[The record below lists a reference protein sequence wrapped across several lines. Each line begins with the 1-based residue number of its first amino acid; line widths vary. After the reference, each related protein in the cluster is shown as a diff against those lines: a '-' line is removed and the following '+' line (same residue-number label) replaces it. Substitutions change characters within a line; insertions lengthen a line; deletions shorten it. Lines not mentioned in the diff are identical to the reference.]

1 MKTKYILGALAL
13 PALLVGCV
21 NDDFEQ
27 MKAPG
32 VVADDLL
39 QGRELIDLKVKASKV
54 GNKADTRITGE
65 ITDAENGNTEV
76 NWYWEDRNDKLGAV
90 VVDYGPGESIV
101 GLTSDPAYPNYAIT
115 NYPFVP
121 QIDAPTPSAEF
132 TTNTAVRR
140 GAYIFYNRYDGAA
153 VERGTIGHAFD
164 RLNYFSYGR
173 EKGEQQIG
181 TCENGGQNFFISPIM
196 NFGVSDDES
205 GNAAIAKPIQL
216 VSVYSVLNLRLT
228 SYTPGYYD
236 KGFEVNKVVVRT
248 VAEGDVFKRSL
259 VIDPVKLAKLQTDVA
274 KNNTALEGYF
284 LENGAIR
291 TDIADNQIS
300 EALDA
305 VYEAIQNPANEIGD
319 TNAPEGETYTG
330 DMVYQLNEPFVFK
343 STDDVMELY
352 VIIPSDTYHYAESKA
367 TLEGTSGGALRV
379 DVYTSEGVYSTYLGQ
394 QDLTMERG
402 EKYNVKR
409 ELSIDGPNGTNIDIW
424 DLAKGFDIET
434 TEDYNYAIDYIT
446 NHYNQMGNDNQ
457 WNAPELRF
465 VEGTEINIDA
475 AHYFPA
481 FPIRYK
487 GNATL
492 VVDPKKEMSAYT
504 LDPTT
509 IILNKDNRPLIKIDN
524 AEATVDFALRRE
536 NRDGSISFLPTNVAD
551 KINDYKGNEGID
563 GTSITAAFRLESAAT
578 INIEKD
584 QIVNFYELNS
594 KTGLNVA
601 AGANVTVGNAKD
613 AFTAGTVTIDAT
625 KEKPTNVIMKGGYTN
640 SAEMVIEEYAKLTLE
655 SSVAQ
660 NTEVGEITVYGELNA
675 HGNAATTF
683 TNNGVIDLKHWNIET
698 ENDDNRGTL
707 DAFKMV
713 NNGTVNIEDDGANLK
728 GTWGGLLKTET
739 LTNAGDINVNGEL
752 DGGVVTNT
760 GVIALQN
767 DPYARI
773 SVKSDSKSEGQ
784 GKVVLESPTTYEMY
798 EGVHVEKNSL
808 SDMGGTIEATLDNAT
823 YKQVMKNYEQYN
835 ADQECAWEVI
845 NKVIVTDK
853 LELEDNTHNAGI
865 DFVLNANASIDIAAN
880 VTIASLTTVGTG
892 TAIKTSKAGSVFN
905 VNEDVTVAASKD
917 LTVGEGLKLMILKKN
932 ADFDTPMLDIYGTLT
947 NDGKIDTKD
956 GDNGAAK
963 IYTVVR
969 ANAQLINN
977 GDLSKAAVMKFN
989 ETAADKLTT
998 LVEGLYDE
1006 TEGDYKGEWNETTP
1020 TARVD
1025 IITNTTL
1032 DQLKTGNGVW
1042 NGKEQWEDN
1051 LDYSDNEVTAG
1062 VIKKLMS
1069 EGTVV
1074 YVEQFQAIAVTRNNN
1089 SCWVLYLG
1097 GQGNG
1102 TPKYSD
1108 SEIAEWKK
1116 MADDVRPSDVE
1127 GNFWNNYPVQGTWFY
1142 AHNYGQVTL
1151 SGNEWGDMWQMSEN
1165 AGFTGA
1171 LTDGVIYSYT
1181 KK

>member
-27 MKAPG
+27 VQNSN

-39 QGRELIDLKVKASKV
+39 KGRELINFTVEATKAGSE
-54 GNKADTRITGE
+54 ADTRIVGD
-65 ITDAENGNTEV
+65 ITDAGDDNTKIE
-76 NWYWEDRNDKLGAV
+76 WFWEDRNDKLGAV
-90 VVDYGPGESIV
+90 VVDYGPDNSIV

-121 QIDAPTPSAEF
+121 QIDEPKRSAEF
-132 TTNTAVRR
+132 ATNTAVVN
-140 GAYIFYNRYDGAA
+140 GAYLFYNRYNGAA
-153 VERGTIGHAFD
+153 VQRGTIGHTID

-173 EKGEQQIG
+173 EQGEQQVG

-205 GNAAIAKPIQL
+205 GNAELAKPIQL

-236 KGFEVNKVVVRT
+236 KGFKVNKVVVKT
-248 VAEGDVFKRSL
+248 VAENDVFKRNL
-259 VIDPVKLAKLQTDVA
+259 VIDPVKLANLQKKVA
-274 KNNTALEGYF
+274 TNNTALSDYF
-284 LENGAIR
+284 LRNGAIR
-291 TDIADNQIS
+291 TDISDEQIDA
-300 EALDA
+300 ALDA
-305 VYEAIQNPANEIGD
+305 VYKAIQDPANEIGD
-319 TNAPEGETYTG
+319 TKEPAGEEYTG

-352 VIIPSDTYHYAESKA
+352 VIIPSDTYRYAKSTA
-367 TLEGTSGGALRV
+367 TLEGTDGGALRV
-379 DVYTSEGVYSTYLGQ
+379 DVYTSEGVYSTYLGKE
-394 QDLTMERG
+394 DLKMLRG
-402 EKYNVKR
+402 DKYNVKR

-424 DLAKGFDIET
+424 DIAKGFDIET
-434 TEDYNYAIDYIT
+434 TEDYNYAIEYIT
-446 NHYNQMGNDNQ
+446 NHYNQMGNDNE

-465 VEGTEINIDA
+465 VDGAEINIDA

-492 VVDPKKEMSAYT
+492 VVDPKHEMSAYT

-509 IILNKDNRPLIKIDN
+509 VILNKNNRPLIKIDN

-536 NRDGSISFLPTNVAD
+536 NRDGSISVLPTDVTD
-551 KINDYKGNEGID
+551 KINNYKGNVGVD

-578 INIEKD
+578 INIKED
-584 QIVNFYELNS
+584 QTVNFYELNS

-601 AGANVTVGNAKD
+601 AGADVIVGNAKD
-613 AFTAGTVTIDAT
+613 AFTAGKVTIDAT
-625 KEKPTNVIMKGGYTN
+625 KEKPTSVVMKGGYTN
-640 SAEMVIEEYAKLTLE
+640 SAEMVIEEYATLTLE
-655 SSVAQ
+655 SRAAS
-660 NTEVGEITVYGELNA
+660 NTEEGKMTVYGLLNA
-675 HGNAATTF
+675 HGNQATEF
-683 TNNGVIDLKHWNIET
+683 TNNGEINLKHWNIET

-707 DAFKMV
+707 DASKMV

-728 GTWGGLLKTET
+728 GTWGGLLKTGT
-739 LTNAGDINVNGEL
+739 LTNGGAINVNGEL

-773 SVKSDSKSEGQ
+773 SVSKGSTSSEN

-798 EGVHVEKNSL
+798 QGVHVERNSL
-808 SDMGGTIEATLDNAT
+808 SNMGGTIEATLDNKT
-823 YKQVMKNYEQYN
+823 YQQVMKNYAQYN

-853 LELEDNTHNAGI
+853 LELTNTNAEK
-865 DFVLNANASIDIAAN
+865 DFVLNSNASIDIKED
-880 VTIASLTTVGTG
+880 VTIASLTTAGAG
-892 TAIKTSKAGSVFN
+892 TAITTSKAGTTFN
-905 VNEDVTVAASKD
+905 VNEDVTVVATTD
-917 LTVGEGLKLMILKKN
+917 LTVVEGVKLMVLKEN
-932 ADFDTPMLDIYGTLT
+932 ASFDDPMLDIAGTLT
-947 NDGKIDTKD
+947 NNGSIDTKD
-956 GDNGAAK
+956 GDTEANK
-963 IYTVVR
+963 IYTVVQ

-989 ETAADKLTT
+989 KTAADKLSA

-1006 TEGDYKGEWNETTP
+1006 TEGDYRGEWNGQTP

-1032 DQLKTGNGVW
+1032 DELKAGEGAW
-1042 NGKEQWEDN
+1042 NGEEQWKSN
-1051 LDYSDNEVTAG
+1051 LSHSDNKVTVD

-1074 YVEQFQAIAVTRNNN
+1074 YVQQFQAIAVTRNNT

-1116 MADDVRPSDVE
+1116 MADDVRPSDVK
-1127 GNFWNNYPVQGTWFY
+1127 GNFWNNYAVQGTWFY
-1142 AHNYGQVTL
+1142 AYNYGQVTL

-1171 LTDGVIYSYT
+1171 LTDGVIYSY
-1181 KK
+1181 K

>member
-27 MKAPG
+27 VQNSN

-39 QGRELIDLKVKASKV
+39 KGRELINFTVEATKAGS
-54 GNKADTRITGE
+54 KADTRIVGE
-65 ITDAENGNTEV
+65 ITDAGDDKTQID
-76 NWYWEDRNDKLGAV
+76 WYWEDRNDKLGAV
-90 VVDYGPGESIV
+90 VVDYGPDNSIV
-101 GLTSDPAYPNYAIT
+101 GLTSKPAYPNYAIT

-121 QIDAPTPSAEF
+121 QIDEPVPSAEF
-132 TTNTAVRR
+132 ATNTAVVN
-140 GAYIFYNRYDGAA
+140 GAYLFYNRYNGAA
-153 VERGTIGHAFD
+153 VQRGTIGHTID

-173 EKGEQQIG
+173 EQGEQQVG

-205 GNAAIAKPIQL
+205 GNAELAKPIQL

-236 KGFEVNKVVVRT
+236 KGFKVNKVVVKT
-248 VAEGDVFKRSL
+248 VAVDDVFKRNL
-259 VIDPVKLAKLQTDVA
+259 VIDPVKLAELQKKVA
-274 KNNTALEGYF
+274 TNNPALSGYF
-284 LENGAIR
+284 LRNGALR
-291 TDIADNQIS
+291 TDIPKENIYS
-300 EALDA
+300 ALKA
-305 VYEAIQNPANEIGD
+305 VYAEIQDPANEIGD
-319 TNAPEGETYTG
+319 TTEPAGEVYTG

-352 VIIPSDTYHYAESKA
+352 VIIPSDTYHYAKSAA
-367 TLEGTSGGALRV
+367 TLEGTKGGALRV
-379 DVYTSEGVYSTYLGQ
+379 DVYTSEGVYSTYLGKE
-394 QDLTMERG
+394 DLKMLRG

-424 DLAKGFDIET
+424 DIAKGFDIET
-434 TEDYNYAIDYIT
+434 TEDYNYAIEYIT
-446 NHYNQMGNDNQ
+446 NHYNQMGNANE

-465 VEGTEINIDA
+465 VDGAEINIDA

-492 VVDPKKEMSAYT
+492 VVDPKHEMSAYT

-509 IILNKDNRPLIKIDN
+509 VILNKDNRPLIKIDN

-536 NRDGSISFLPTNVAD
+536 NRDGSISFLPTDVTE
-551 KINDYKGNEGID
+551 KINNYKGNAGVD

-578 INIEKD
+578 INIKED
-584 QIVNFYELNS
+584 QTVNFYELNS

-601 AGANVTVGNAKD
+601 VGADVIVGNAND
-613 AFTAGTVTIDAT
+613 AYTAGTVTIDAT
-625 KEKPTNVIMKGGYTN
+625 KEKPTSVVMKGGYTN
-640 SAEMVIEEYAKLTLE
+640 SAEMVIEEYATLTLE
-655 SSVAQ
+655 SSAAS
-660 NTEVGEITVYGELNA
+660 NTEEGKMTVYGLLNA
-675 HGNAATTF
+675 HGNQATEF
-683 TNNGVIDLKHWNIET
+683 TNNGEINLKHWNIET

-707 DAFKMV
+707 DASKMV

-739 LTNAGDINVNGEL
+739 LANGGTINVNGEL
-752 DGGVVTNT
+752 EGGVVTNT

-773 SVKSDSKSEGQ
+773 SVSAGSKSDED

-798 EGVHVEKNSL
+798 QGVHVKRNSL
-808 SDMGGTIEATLDNAT
+808 SDMGGTIEATLNNAT
-823 YKQVMKNYEQYN
+823 YQQVMKNYSEYN
-835 ADQECAWEVI
+835 TNQECAWQVI

-853 LELEDNTHNAGI
+853 LELQDNDENAEK
-865 DFVLNANASIDIAAN
+865 DFVLYNNASIDIKEN
-880 VTIASLTTVGTG
+880 VTIASLTTAGTG
-892 TAIKTSKAGSVFN
+892 TAITTSKAGTTFS
-905 VNEDVTVAASKD
+905 VNEDVTVAANTD
-917 LTVGEGLKLMILKKN
+917 LTVVEGVKLMVLKEN
-932 ADFDTPMLDIYGTLT
+932 ASIIDPMLDIAGTLT
-947 NDGKIDTKD
+947 NNGSIDTKD
-956 GDNGAAK
+956 GDTKANK
-963 IYTVVR
+963 IYTVVQ

-989 ETAADKLTT
+989 EPAADKLSA
-998 LVEGLYDE
+998 LVVGLYDE
-1006 TEGDYKGEWNETTP
+1006 TEGDYRGEWNEQTP

-1032 DQLKTGNGVW
+1032 DKLMAGKGTW
-1042 NGKEQWEDN
+1042 NDKEQWESN
-1051 LDYSDNEVTAG
+1051 LSYSDNRVTVD

-1069 EGTVV
+1069 EGKVV
-1074 YVEQFQAIAVTRNNN
+1074 YVQHYQAIAVTRDNT

-1102 TPKYSD
+1102 SPKYSD

-1116 MADDVRPSDVE
+1116 MAGDVRPSDVE
-1127 GNFWNNYPVQGTWFY
+1127 GNFWNNYAVQGTWFY

-1171 LTDGVIYSYT
+1171 LTEGVIYSY
-1181 KK
+1181 K

>member
-27 MKAPG
+27 VQNSN

-39 QGRELIDLKVKASKV
+39 KGRELINFTVEATKAGS
-54 GNKADTRITGE
+54 KADTRIVGE
-65 ITDAENGNTEV
+65 ITDAGDDKTQID
-76 NWYWEDRNDKLGAV
+76 WYWEDRNDKLGAV
-90 VVDYGPGESIV
+90 VVDYGPNNSIV
-101 GLTSDPAYPNYAIT
+101 GLTSKPAYPNYAIT

-121 QIDAPTPSAEF
+121 QIDEPVPSAEF
-132 TTNTAVRR
+132 ATNTAVVN
-140 GAYIFYNRYDGAA
+140 GAYLFYNRYNGAA
-153 VERGTIGHAFD
+153 VQRGTIGHTID

-173 EKGEQQIG
+173 EQGEQQVG

-205 GNAAIAKPIQL
+205 GNAELAKPIQL

-236 KGFEVNKVVVRT
+236 KGFKVNKVVVKT
-248 VAEGDVFKRSL
+248 VAKGDVFKRNL
-259 VIDPVKLAKLQTDVA
+259 VIDPVKLAKLQEKVA
-274 KNNTALEGYF
+274 TNNPALSDYF
-284 LENGAIR
+284 LPNGALR
-291 TDIADNQIS
+291 TDIPKENIYS
-300 EALDA
+300 ALKA
-305 VYEAIQNPANEIGD
+305 VYAEIQNPDNEIGD
-319 TNAPEGETYTG
+319 TKAPEGETYTG

-343 STDDVMELY
+343 STGDVMELY

-379 DVYTSEGVYSTYLGQ
+379 DVYTSEGVYSTYLGKE
-394 QDLTMERG
+394 DLKMLRG

-424 DLAKGFDIET
+424 DIAQGFDIET
-434 TEDYNYAIDYIT
+434 TEDYNYAIEYIT
-446 NHYNQMGNDNQ
+446 NHYNQMGNDNE

-465 VEGTEINIDA
+465 VDGAEIKIDA

-492 VVDPKKEMSAYT
+492 VVDPKHEMSAYT

-509 IILNKDNRPLIKIDN
+509 VILNKDNRPLIKIDN

-536 NRDGSISFLPTNVAD
+536 NRDGSIFILPTDVTD
-551 KINDYKGNEGID
+551 KINNYKGNAGAD
-563 GTSITAAFRLESAAT
+563 GKSITAAFRLESAAT
-578 INIEKD
+578 INIKED
-584 QIVNFYELNS
+584 QTVNFYELNS
-594 KTGLNVA
+594 KTGLNVD
-601 AGANVTVGNAKD
+601 AGADVIVGNAKD

-640 SAEMVIEEYAKLTLE
+640 SAEMVIEEYATLTLE
-655 SSVAQ
+655 SSAAQ
-660 NTEVGEITVYGELNA
+660 NTEEGKMTVYGLLNA
-675 HGNAATTF
+675 HANNATQF
-683 TNNGVIDLKHWNIET
+683 TNNGVVDLKHWNIET

-707 DAFKMV
+707 DASKMV

-728 GTWGGLLKTET
+728 GTWGGLLKTGT
-739 LTNAGDINVNGEL
+739 LTNGGAINVNGEL

-773 SVKSDSKSEGQ
+773 SVSKGSTSSEN
-784 GKVVLESPTTYEMY
+784 GKVMLESPTTYEMY
-798 EGVHVEKNSL
+798 QGVHVERNSL
-808 SDMGGTIEATLDNAT
+808 SYMGGTIEATLDNKT
-823 YKQVMKNYEQYN
+823 YQQVMKNYAQYN

-853 LELEDNTHNAGI
+853 LELTNTNAEK
-865 DFVLNANASIDIAAN
+865 DFVLNSNASIDIKED
-880 VTIASLTTVGTG
+880 VTIASLTTAGAG
-892 TAIKTSKAGSVFN
+892 TAITTSQAGTTFN
-905 VNEDVTVAASKD
+905 VNEDVTVAANTD
-917 LTVGEGLKLMILKKN
+917 LTVVEGVKLMVLKEHASFN
-932 ADFDTPMLDIYGTLT
+932 DPMLDIAGTLT
-947 NDGKIDTKD
+947 NNGSIDTKD
-956 GDNGAAK
+956 GDTKANK
-963 IYTVVR
+963 IYTVVQ

-977 GDLSKAAVMKFN
+977 GDLSKAAVMKFDK
-989 ETAADKLTT
+989 TAADKLSA

-1006 TEGDYKGEWNETTP
+1006 TEGDYKGEWNGQTP

-1025 IITNTTL
+1025 IITKTTL
-1032 DQLKTGNGVW
+1032 DELKAGKGAW
-1042 NGKEQWEDN
+1042 NGEEQWKSN
-1051 LDYSDNEVTAG
+1051 LSHSGNEVTVD

-1074 YVEQFQAIAVTRNNN
+1074 YVEQFQAIAVTRNNT

-1127 GNFWNNYPVQGTWFY
+1127 GNFWNNYAVQGTWFY
-1142 AHNYGQVTL
+1142 ARNYGQVTL
-1151 SGNEWGDMWQMSEN
+1151 SGNEWGDMWQMNEN

-1171 LTDGVIYSYT
+1171 LTEGVIYSY
-1181 KK
+1181 K

>member
-27 MKAPG
+27 VKAPS

-39 QGRELIDLKVKASKV
+39 QGRELIDFTVKASKI
-54 GNKADTRITGE
+54 GNKADTRVIGE
-65 ITDAENGNTEV
+65 ITDAGGDNTEI

-90 VVDYGPGESIV
+90 VVDYGPDNSIV
-101 GLTSDPAYPNYAIT
+101 GLTSEPAYPNYAIT

-121 QIDAPTPSAEF
+121 QIDAPVASAEF
-132 TTNTAVRR
+132 ATNTAVVN
-140 GAYIFYNRYDGAA
+140 GAYLFYNRYDGAA
-153 VERGTIGHAFD
+153 VERKTIGHTID

-173 EKGEQQIG
+173 EQGEQQVG

-205 GNAAIAKPIQL
+205 GNAELAKPIQL

-236 KGFEVNKVVVRT
+236 KGFKVNKVVVKT
-248 VAEGDVFKRSL
+248 VAENDVFKRNL
-259 VIDPVKLAKLQTDVA
+259 VIDPVKLANLQKKVA
-274 KNNTALEGYF
+274 TNNTALSGYF
-284 LENGAIR
+284 LRNGAIR
-291 TDIADNQIS
+291 TDISDEQIDA
-300 EALDA
+300 ALDA
-305 VYEAIQNPANEIGD
+305 VYKEIQDPANEIGD
-319 TNAPEGETYTG
+319 TSVPEGEEYTG

-352 VIIPSDTYHYAESKA
+352 VIIPSDTYYYAKSEA
-367 TLEGTSGGALRV
+367 TLEGTEGGALRV
-379 DVYTSEGVYSTYLGQ
+379 DVYTSEGVYSTYLGTK
-394 QDLTMERG
+394 DLTMLRG

-424 DLAKGFDIET
+424 DVAKGFAIET

-446 NHYNQMGNDNQ
+446 DHYNQMGNDNE

-465 VEGTEINIDA
+465 VDGAEINIDA

-492 VVDPKKEMSAYT
+492 IVDPKHEMSAYT

-509 IILNKDNRPLIKIDN
+509 VILNNVDRPLIKIDN

-551 KINDYKGNEGID
+551 KINNYKGNKGVD

-578 INIEKD
+578 INIKED
-584 QIVNFYELNS
+584 QTVNFYELNS

-601 AGANVTVGNAKD
+601 AGADVIVGNAKD

-640 SAEMVIEEYAKLTLE
+640 SAEMVIEEYATLTLE
-655 SSVAQ
+655 SSAAK
-660 NTEVGEITVYGELNA
+660 NTEEGKMTVYGLLNA
-675 HGNAATTF
+675 HANNATQF
-683 TNNGVIDLKHWNIET
+683 TNNGVVDLKHWNIET

-707 DAFKMV
+707 DASKMV

-739 LTNAGDINVNGEL
+739 LTNGGAINVNGEL

-773 SVKSDSKSEGQ
+773 SVSKGSTSSEN

-798 EGVHVEKNSL
+798 QGVHVERNEL
-808 SDMGGTIEATLDNAT
+808 GEMGGTIEATLDNET
-823 YKQVMKNYEQYN
+823 YKKVMANYAQYTT
-835 ADQECAWEVI
+835 QERAWEVI

-853 LELEDNTHNAGI
+853 LELGDNKENAGI
-865 DFVLNANASIDIAAN
+865 DFVLNNNASIDIEAD
-880 VTIASLTTVGTG
+880 VTIASLTTAGTG
-892 TAIKTSKAGSVFN
+892 TAITTSKAGSVFN
-905 VNEDVTVAASKD
+905 VNENVTVAAGYD
-917 LTVGEGLKLMILKKN
+917 LTVGDGLNLMILKSGADEN
-932 ADFDTPMLDIYGTLT
+932 APMLDIAGTLT
-947 NDGKIDTKD
+947 NKGSIDTKD
-956 GDNGAAK
+956 GASGANH
-963 IYTVVR
+963 IYTAIR
-969 ANAQLINN
+969 ANGRLINN
-977 GDLSKAAVMKFN
+977 GTLSKAAVMKFDKD
-989 ETAADKLTT
+989 AAGKLQT
-998 LVEGLYDE
+998 LVEGLY
-1006 TEGDYKGEWNETTP
+1006 NETGNDYNGQWNAQTP

-1025 IITNTTL
+1025 ILTNTTL
-1032 DQLKTGNGVW
+1032 SKLEKGEGEW
-1042 NGKEQWEDN
+1042 NTKEEWEKN
-1051 LDYSDNEVTAG
+1051 LSYSGNEVT
-1062 VIKKLMS
+1062 VDVLNMLMS
-1069 EGTVV
+1069 QGTVV
-1074 YVEQFQAIAVTRNNN
+1074 YVENFQAIAVKRDQN

-1102 TPKYSD
+1102 TPKYTD
-1108 SEIAEWKK
+1108 SEINEWKE
-1116 MADDVRPSDVE
+1116 MATDSRPSTAE
-1127 GNFWNNYPVQGTWFY
+1127 GNFWNNYPVQGTWFH
-1142 AHNYGQVTL
+1142 AQN
-1151 SGNEWGDMWQMSEN
+1151 WGDLDLSAGDAWGDVWQMSRN
-1165 AGFTGA
+1165 ASVKGS
-1171 LTDGVIYSYT
+1171 LTEGVVYPF
-1181 KK
+1181 K

>member
-27 MKAPG
+27 VQNSN

-39 QGRELIDLKVKASKV
+39 KGRELINFTVEATKAGS
-54 GNKADTRITGE
+54 KADTRIVGE
-65 ITDAENGNTEV
+65 ITDAGDDKTQID
-76 NWYWEDRNDKLGAV
+76 WYWEDRNDKLGAV
-90 VVDYGPGESIV
+90 VVDYGPNNSIV
-101 GLTSDPAYPNYAIT
+101 GLTSKPAYPNYAIT

-121 QIDAPTPSAEF
+121 QIDEPVPSAEF
-132 TTNTAVRR
+132 ATNTAVVN
-140 GAYIFYNRYDGAA
+140 GAYLFYNRYNGAA
-153 VERGTIGHAFD
+153 VQRGTIGHTID

-173 EKGEQQIG
+173 EQGEQQVG

-205 GNAAIAKPIQL
+205 GNAELAKPIQL

-236 KGFEVNKVVVRT
+236 KGFKVNKVVVKT
-248 VAEGDVFKRSL
+248 VAKGDVFKRNL
-259 VIDPVKLAKLQTDVA
+259 VIDPVKLAKLQEKVA
-274 KNNTALEGYF
+274 TNNPALSDYF
-284 LENGAIR
+284 LPNGALR
-291 TDIADNQIS
+291 TDIPKENIYS
-300 EALDA
+300 ALKA
-305 VYEAIQNPANEIGD
+305 VYAEIQNPDNEIGD
-319 TNAPEGETYTG
+319 TKAPEGETYTG

-343 STDDVMELY
+343 STGDVMELY

-379 DVYTSEGVYSTYLGQ
+379 DVYTSEGVYSTYLGKE
-394 QDLTMERG
+394 DLKMLRG

-424 DLAKGFDIET
+424 DIAQGFDIET
-434 TEDYNYAIDYIT
+434 TEDYNYAIEYIT
-446 NHYNQMGNDNQ
+446 NHYNQMGNDNE

-465 VEGTEINIDA
+465 VDGAEIKIDA

-492 VVDPKKEMSAYT
+492 VVDPKHEMSAYT

-509 IILNKDNRPLIKIDN
+509 VILNKDNRPLIKIDN

-536 NRDGSISFLPTNVAD
+536 NRDGSIFILPTDVTD
-551 KINDYKGNEGID
+551 KINNYKGNAGAD
-563 GTSITAAFRLESAAT
+563 GKSITAAFRLESAAT
-578 INIEKD
+578 INIKED
-584 QIVNFYELNS
+584 QTVNFYELNS
-594 KTGLNVA
+594 KTGLNVD
-601 AGANVTVGNAKD
+601 AGADVIVGNAKD

-640 SAEMVIEEYAKLTLE
+640 SAEMVIEEYATLTLE
-655 SSVAQ
+655 SSAAQ
-660 NTEVGEITVYGELNA
+660 NTEEGKMTVYGLLNA
-675 HGNAATTF
+675 HANNATQF
-683 TNNGVIDLKHWNIET
+683 TNNGVVDLKHWNIET

-707 DAFKMV
+707 DASKMV

-728 GTWGGLLKTET
+728 GTWGGLLKTGT
-739 LTNAGDINVNGEL
+739 LTNGGAINVNGEL

-773 SVKSDSKSEGQ
+773 SVSKGSTSSEN
-784 GKVVLESPTTYEMY
+784 GKVMLESPTTYEMY
-798 EGVHVEKNSL
+798 QGVHVERNSL
-808 SDMGGTIEATLDNAT
+808 SYMGGTIEATLDNKT
-823 YKQVMKNYEQYN
+823 YQQVMKNYAQYN

-853 LELEDNTHNAGI
+853 LELTNTNAEK
-865 DFVLNANASIDIAAN
+865 DFVLNSNASIDIKED
-880 VTIASLTTVGTG
+880 VTIASLTTAGAG
-892 TAIKTSKAGSVFN
+892 TAITTSQAGTTFN
-905 VNEDVTVAASKD
+905 VNEDVTVAANTD
-917 LTVGEGLKLMILKKN
+917 LTVVEGVKLMVLKEHASFN
-932 ADFDTPMLDIYGTLT
+932 DPMLDIAGTLT
-947 NDGKIDTKD
+947 NNGSIDTKD
-956 GDNGAAK
+956 GDTEANK
-963 IYTVVR
+963 IYTVVQ

-977 GDLSKAAVMKFN
+977 GDLSKAAVMKFDK
-989 ETAADKLTT
+989 TAADKLSA

-1006 TEGDYKGEWNETTP
+1006 TEGDYKGEWNGQTP

-1025 IITNTTL
+1025 IITKTTL
-1032 DQLKTGNGVW
+1032 DELKAGKGAW
-1042 NGKEQWEDN
+1042 NGEEQWKSN
-1051 LDYSDNEVTAG
+1051 LSHSGNEVTVD

-1074 YVEQFQAIAVTRNNN
+1074 YVEQFQAIAVTRNNT

-1127 GNFWNNYPVQGTWFY
+1127 GNFWNNYAVQGTWFY
-1142 AHNYGQVTL
+1142 ARNYGQVTL
-1151 SGNEWGDMWQMSEN
+1151 SGNEWGDMWQMNEN

-1171 LTDGVIYSYT
+1171 LTEGVIYSY
-1181 KK
+1181 K

>member
-27 MKAPG
+27 VQNSN

-39 QGRELIDLKVKASKV
+39 KGRELINFTVEATKAGS
-54 GNKADTRITGE
+54 KADTRIVGE
-65 ITDAENGNTEV
+65 ITDAGDDKTQID
-76 NWYWEDRNDKLGAV
+76 WYWEDRNDKLGAV
-90 VVDYGPGESIV
+90 VVDYGPNNSIV
-101 GLTSDPAYPNYAIT
+101 GLTSKPAYPNYAIT

-121 QIDAPTPSAEF
+121 QIDEPVPSAEF
-132 TTNTAVRR
+132 ATNTAVVN
-140 GAYIFYNRYDGAA
+140 GAYLFYNRYNGAA
-153 VERGTIGHAFD
+153 VQRGTIGHTID

-173 EKGEQQIG
+173 EQGEQQVG

-205 GNAAIAKPIQL
+205 GNAELAKPIQL

-236 KGFEVNKVVVRT
+236 KGFKVNKVVVKT
-248 VAEGDVFKRSL
+248 VAKGDVFKRNL
-259 VIDPVKLAKLQTDVA
+259 VIDPVKLAELQEKVA
-274 KNNTALEGYF
+274 TNNPALSGYF
-284 LENGAIR
+284 LQNGALR
-291 TDIADNQIS
+291 TDIPKENIYS
-300 EALDA
+300 ALKA
-305 VYEAIQNPANEIGD
+305 VYAEIQDPANEIGE
-319 TNAPEGETYTG
+319 TKAPAGEVYTG

-352 VIIPSDTYHYAESKA
+352 VIIPSDTYRYAESAA
-367 TLEGTSGGALRV
+367 TLEGTKGGALRV
-379 DVYTSEGVYSTYLGQ
+379 DVYTSEGVYSTYLGKE
-394 QDLTMERG
+394 DLKMLRG

-424 DLAKGFDIET
+424 DIAKGFDIET
-434 TEDYNYAIDYIT
+434 TEDYNYAIEYIT
-446 NHYNQMGNDNQ
+446 NHYNQMGDDNE

-465 VEGTEINIDA
+465 VDGAEINIDA

-492 VVDPKKEMSAYT
+492 VVDPKHEMSAYT

-509 IILNKDNRPLIKIDN
+509 VILNKDNRPLIKIDN
-524 AEATVDFALRRE
+524 AEAIVDFALRRE
-536 NRDGSISFLPTNVAD
+536 NRDGSISFLPTDVTG
-551 KINDYKGNEGID
+551 KINNYKGNAGVD

-578 INIEKD
+578 INIKED
-584 QIVNFYELNS
+584 QTVNFYELNS

-601 AGANVTVGNAKD
+601 AGADVIVGNAKD
-613 AFTAGTVTIDAT
+613 AYTAGTVTIDAT
-625 KEKPTNVIMKGGYTN
+625 KEKPTSVVMKGGYTN
-640 SAEMVIEEYAKLTLE
+640 SAEMVIEEYATLTLE
-655 SSVAQ
+655 SNAAS
-660 NTEVGEITVYGELNA
+660 NTEEGKMTVYGLLNA
-675 HGNAATTF
+675 HGNQATEF
-683 TNNGVIDLKHWNIET
+683 TNKGEINLKHWNIET

-728 GTWGGLLKTET
+728 GTWGGLLKTVT
-739 LTNAGDINVNGEL
+739 LANGGTINVNGEL
-752 DGGVVTNT
+752 EGGVVTNT

-773 SVKSDSKSEGQ
+773 SVSVGSISDED

-798 EGVHVEKNSL
+798 QGVHVKRNSL
-808 SDMGGTIEATLDNAT
+808 SNMGGTIVATLNNAT
-823 YKQVMKNYEQYN
+823 YQQVMKNYSEYT
-835 ADQECAWEVI
+835 DQECAWQVI

-853 LELEDNTHNAGI
+853 LELQANDENAEK
-865 DFVLNANASIDIAAN
+865 DFVLYNNASIDIKEN
-880 VTIASLTTVGTG
+880 VTIASLTTAGTG
-892 TAIKTSKAGSVFN
+892 TAITTSKAGTTFN
-905 VNEDVTVAASKD
+905 VNEDVTVAATTD
-917 LTVGEGLKLMILKKN
+917 LTVVEGVKLMVLKEN
-932 ADFDTPMLDIYGTLT
+932 ASFNDPMLDIAGTLT
-947 NDGKIDTKD
+947 NNGSIDTKD
-956 GDNGAAK
+956 GDTKANK
-963 IYTVVR
+963 IYTVVQ

-989 ETAADKLTT
+989 ETAADKLSA

-1006 TEGDYKGEWNETTP
+1006 TEGDYRGEWNEQTP

-1025 IITNTTL
+1025 IITSTTL
-1032 DQLKTGNGVW
+1032 EELMAGVGAW
-1042 NGKEQWEDN
+1042 NGEEQWKSN
-1051 LDYSDNEVTAG
+1051 LSYSDNKVTVD
-1062 VIKKLMS
+1062 VIHKLMS

-1074 YVEQFQAIAVTRNNN
+1074 YVEKFQAIAVKRDNN

-1097 GQGNG
+1097 GQGDG
-1102 TPKYSD
+1102 TPKYND

-1127 GNFWNNYPVQGTWFY
+1127 GYFWNNYAVQGTWFY
-1142 AHNYGQVTL
+1142 ARNYGQVTL

-1171 LTDGVIYSYT
+1171 LTDGVIYSY
-1181 KK
+1181 

>member
-27 MKAPG
+27 VQNSN

-39 QGRELIDLKVKASKV
+39 KGRELINFTVEATKAGSE
-54 GNKADTRITGE
+54 ADTRIVGD
-65 ITDAENGNTEV
+65 ITDAGDDNTKIE
-76 NWYWEDRNDKLGAV
+76 WFWEDRNDKLGAV
-90 VVDYGPGESIV
+90 VVDYGPDNSIV

-121 QIDAPTPSAEF
+121 QIDEPKRSAEF
-132 TTNTAVRR
+132 ATNTAVVN
-140 GAYIFYNRYDGAA
+140 GAYLFYNRYNGAA
-153 VERGTIGHAFD
+153 VQRGTIGHTID

-173 EKGEQQIG
+173 EQGEQQVG

-205 GNAAIAKPIQL
+205 GNAELAKPIQL

-236 KGFEVNKVVVRT
+236 KGFKVNKVVVKT
-248 VAEGDVFKRSL
+248 VAENDVFKRNL
-259 VIDPVKLAKLQTDVA
+259 VIDPVKLANLQKKVA
-274 KNNTALEGYF
+274 TNNTALSGYF
-284 LENGAIR
+284 LRNGAIR
-291 TDIADNQIS
+291 TDISDEQIDA
-300 EALDA
+300 ALDA
-305 VYEAIQNPANEIGD
+305 VYKAIQDPANEIGD
-319 TNAPEGETYTG
+319 TKEPAGEVYTG

-352 VIIPSDTYHYAESKA
+352 VIIPSDTYRYAKSTA
-367 TLEGTSGGALRV
+367 TLEGTDGGALRV
-379 DVYTSEGVYSTYLGQ
+379 DVYTSEGVYSTYLGKE
-394 QDLTMERG
+394 DLKMLRG
-402 EKYNVKR
+402 DKYNVKR

-424 DLAKGFDIET
+424 DIAQGFDIET
-434 TEDYNYAIDYIT
+434 TEDYNYAIEYIT
-446 NHYNQMGNDNQ
+446 NHYNQMGNDNE

-465 VEGTEINIDA
+465 VDGAEINIDA

-492 VVDPKKEMSAYT
+492 VVDPKHEMSAYT

-509 IILNKDNRPLIKIDN
+509 VILHKDNRPLIKIDN

-536 NRDGSISFLPTNVAD
+536 NRDGSISFLPTDVTD
-551 KINDYKGNEGID
+551 KINNYKGNVGVD

-578 INIEKD
+578 INIKED
-584 QIVNFYELNS
+584 QTVNFYELNS

-601 AGANVTVGNAKD
+601 AGADVIVGNAKD

-640 SAEMVIEEYAKLTLE
+640 SAEMVIEEYATLTLE
-655 SSVAQ
+655 SSAAQ
-660 NTEVGEITVYGELNA
+660 NTEEGKMTVYGLLNA
-675 HGNAATTF
+675 HANNATQF
-683 TNNGVIDLKHWNIET
+683 TNNGVVDLKHWNIET

-707 DAFKMV
+707 DASKMV

-728 GTWGGLLKTET
+728 GTWGGLLKTGT
-739 LTNAGDINVNGEL
+739 LTNGGAINVNGEL

-773 SVKSDSKSEGQ
+773 SVSKGSTSSEN

-798 EGVHVEKNSL
+798 QGVHVERNSL
-808 SDMGGTIEATLDNAT
+808 SNMGGTIEATLDNKT
-823 YKQVMKNYEQYN
+823 YQQVMKNYAQYN

-853 LELEDNTHNAGI
+853 LELTNTNAEK
-865 DFVLNANASIDIAAN
+865 DFVLNSNASIDIKED
-880 VTIASLTTVGTG
+880 VTIASLTTAEAG
-892 TAIKTSKAGSVFN
+892 TAITTSKAGTTFN
-905 VNEDVTVAASKD
+905 VNEDVTVAATTD
-917 LTVGEGLKLMILKKN
+917 LTVVEGVKLKVLKEN
-932 ADFDTPMLDIYGTLT
+932 ASFDDPMLDIAGTLT
-947 NDGKIDTKD
+947 NNGSIDTKD
-956 GDNGAAK
+956 GDTEANK
-963 IYTVVR
+963 IYTVVQ

-989 ETAADKLTT
+989 KTAADKLSA

-1006 TEGDYKGEWNETTP
+1006 TEGDYRGEWNEQTP

-1032 DQLKTGNGVW
+1032 GELIAGEGTW
-1042 NGKEQWEDN
+1042 NTEEQWKSN
-1051 LDYSDNEVTAG
+1051 LSYSDNKVTVD

-1069 EGTVV
+1069 KGTVV
-1074 YVEQFQAIAVTRNNN
+1074 YVQHFQAIAVTRDNT

-1102 TPKYSD
+1102 TPKYGD

-1127 GNFWNNYPVQGTWFY
+1127 GNFWNNYAVQGTWFY
-1142 AHNYGQVTL
+1142 ARNYGQVTL

-1171 LTDGVIYSYT
+1171 LTEGVIYSY

>member
-27 MKAPG
+27 VQNSN

-39 QGRELIDLKVKASKV
+39 KGRELINFTVEATKAGS
-54 GNKADTRITGE
+54 KADTRIVGE
-65 ITDAENGNTEV
+65 ITDAGDDKTQID
-76 NWYWEDRNDKLGAV
+76 WYWEDRNDKLGAV
-90 VVDYGPGESIV
+90 VVDYGPNNSIV
-101 GLTSDPAYPNYAIT
+101 GLTSSPAYPNYAIT

-121 QIDAPTPSAEF
+121 QIDEPVPSAEF
-132 TTNTAVRR
+132 ATNTAVVN
-140 GAYIFYNRYDGAA
+140 GAYLFYNRYNGAA
-153 VERGTIGHAFD
+153 VQRGTIGHTID

-173 EKGEQQIG
+173 EQGEQQVG

-205 GNAAIAKPIQL
+205 GNAELAKPIQL

-236 KGFEVNKVVVRT
+236 KGFKVNKVVVKT
-248 VAEGDVFKRSL
+248 VANGDVFKRNL
-259 VIDPVKLAKLQTDVA
+259 VIDPVKLAELQNNVA
-274 KNNTALEGYF
+274 KNNPALSGYF
-284 LENGAIR
+284 LPNGALR
-291 TDIADNQIS
+291 TDIPKENIYS
-300 EALDA
+300 ALKA
-305 VYEAIQNPANEIGD
+305 VYAEIQDPANEIGD
-319 TNAPEGETYTG
+319 TKAPAGEVYTG

-352 VIIPSDTYHYAESKA
+352 VIIPSDTYHYDKSTA
-367 TLEGTSGGALRV
+367 TLEGTEGGALRV
-379 DVYTSEGVYSTYLGQ
+379 DVYTSEGVYSTYLGKE
-394 QDLTMERG
+394 DLKMLRG

-424 DLAKGFDIET
+424 DIAKGFDIET
-434 TEDYNYAIDYIT
+434 TEDYNYAIEYIT
-446 NHYNQMGNDNQ
+446 NHYNQMGNDNE

-465 VEGTEINIDA
+465 VDGAEINIDA

-481 FPIRYK
+481 FPIRYE

-492 VVDPKKEMSAYT
+492 VVDPKHEMSAYT

-509 IILNKDNRPLIKIDN
+509 VILNKDNRPLIKIDN

-536 NRDGSISFLPTNVAD
+536 NRDGSISFLPTDVTD
-551 KINDYKGNEGID
+551 KINNYKGNAGVD

-578 INIEKD
+578 INIKED
-584 QIVNFYELNS
+584 QTVNFYELNS

-601 AGANVTVGNAKD
+601 AGADVIVGNAKN
-613 AFTAGTVTIDAT
+613 AYTAGTVTIDAT
-625 KEKPTNVIMKGGYTN
+625 KEKPTSVVMKGGYTN
-640 SAEMVIEEYAKLTLE
+640 SAEMVIEEYATLTLE
-655 SSVAQ
+655 SSAAQ
-660 NTEVGEITVYGELNA
+660 NTEEGKMTVYGLLNA
-675 HGNAATTF
+675 HANNATQF
-683 TNNGVIDLKHWNIET
+683 TNNGVVDLKHWNIET

-707 DAFKMV
+707 DASKMV

-728 GTWGGLLKTET
+728 GTWGGLLKTGT
-739 LTNAGDINVNGEL
+739 LTNGGAINVNGEL

-773 SVKSDSKSEGQ
+773 SVSKGSTSSEN
-784 GKVVLESPTTYEMY
+784 GKVMLESPTTYEMY
-798 EGVHVEKNSL
+798 QGVHVERNSL
-808 SDMGGTIEATLDNAT
+808 SNMGGTIEATLDNKT
-823 YKQVMKNYEQYN
+823 YQQVMKNYAQYN

-853 LELEDNTHNAGI
+853 LELTNTNAEK
-865 DFVLNANASIDIAAN
+865 DFVLNSNASIDIKED
-880 VTIASLTTVGTG
+880 VTIASLTTAGAG
-892 TAIKTSKAGSVFN
+892 TAITTSKAGTTFN
-905 VNEDVTVAASKD
+905 VNEDVTVAATTD
-917 LTVGEGLKLMILKKN
+917 LTVVEGVKLMVLKEN
-932 ADFDTPMLDIYGTLT
+932 ASFDDPMLDIAGTLT
-947 NDGKIDTKD
+947 NNGSIDTKD
-956 GDNGAAK
+956 GDTEANK
-963 IYTVVR
+963 IYTVVQ

-989 ETAADKLTT
+989 EPAADKLFD
-998 LVEGLYDE
+998 LVEGLYNE
-1006 TEGDYKGEWNETTP
+1006 TEGDYRGEWNAQTP

-1025 IITNTTL
+1025 IITSTTL
-1032 DQLKTGNGVW
+1032 DELIAGEGVW
-1042 NGKEQWEDN
+1042 NGEEQWESN
-1051 LDYSDNEVTAG
+1051 LSYSDNKVTVEV
-1062 VIKKLMS
+1062 INKLMS

-1074 YVEQFQAIAVTRNNN
+1074 YVQHSQAIAIKRDNT

-1097 GQGNG
+1097 GQSND

-1142 AHNYGQVTL
+1142 ARNYGQVTL
-1151 SGNEWGDMWQMSEN
+1151 SGDEWGDMWQMSEN

-1171 LTDGVIYSYT
+1171 LTKGVIYSY
-1181 KK
+1181 

>member
-27 MKAPG
+27 VKAPG
-32 VVADDLL
+32 VAADDLL

-54 GNKADTRITGE
+54 GSKADTRVIGE
-65 ITDAENGNTEV
+65 ITDSENDNTEV
-76 NWYWEDRNDKLGAV
+76 NWYWEDRDDKLGAV
-90 VVDYGPGESIV
+90 VVDYGPGNSIV
-101 GLTSDPAYPNYAIT
+101 GLTSNPAYPNYAIT

-121 QIDAPTPSAEF
+121 QIDAPAPAAEF
-132 TTNTAVRR
+132 ATNTAVVN

-153 VERGTIGHAFD
+153 VQRGTIGHKFD

-173 EKGEQQIG
+173 EQGEQQIG

-205 GNAAIAKPIQL
+205 GNAEMAKPIQL

-248 VAEGDVFKRSL
+248 VANGDVFKRSL
-259 VIDPVKLAKLQTDVA
+259 VIDPVKLAELQKKVA
-274 KNNTALEGYF
+274 TNNTALSGYF
-284 LENGAIR
+284 LPNGAIR
-291 TDIADNQIS
+291 TDITDEQIDA
-300 EALDA
+300 ALDA
-305 VYEAIQNPANEIGD
+305 VYAAIQDPNNEIGD
-319 TNAPEGETYTG
+319 TSAPNGETYTG

-352 VIIPSDTYHYAESKA
+352 VIIPSATYHYADNQTP

-379 DVYTSEGVYSTYLGQ
+379 DVYTSEGVYSTYLGGE
-394 QDLTMERG
+394 DLTMKRG

-465 VEGTEINIDA
+465 VDGTEINIDA

-481 FPIRYK
+481 FPILYK

-509 IILNKDNRPLIKIDN
+509 VILNKDNRPLIRIDN

-536 NRDGSISFLPTNVAD
+536 NRDGSISFLPTDVA
-551 KINDYKGNEGID
+551 EGIKNFKENAGVD

-578 INIEKD
+578 IDIKED
-584 QIVNFYELNS
+584 QTVNFYELNS
-594 KTGLNVA
+594 KTSLNVA
-601 AGANVTVGNAKD
+601 AGADVIVGNAKD
-613 AFTAGTVTIDAT
+613 AYTAGTVTIDAT

-640 SAEMVIEEYAKLTLE
+640 SAEMVIEEYATLTLE

-660 NTEVGEITVYGELNA
+660 NAEAGKITVYGELNA

-707 DAFKMV
+707 DASKMV

-728 GTWGGLLKTET
+728 GTWGGLLKAET
-739 LTNAGDINVNGEL
+739 LANAGDINVNGEL

-773 SVKSDSKSEGQ
+773 SVEANSKSEGK

-798 EGVHVEKNSL
+798 QGVHVQRNSL
-808 SDMGGTIEATLDNAT
+808 TNMGGTIEATLDNAT
-823 YKQVMKNYEQYN
+823 YKQVMKNYEQYKN
-835 ADQECAWEVI
+835 DQECAWEVI

-853 LELEDNTHNAGI
+853 LELEANTENAGI
-865 DFVLNANASIDIAAN
+865 DFVLNPNASIAIAAD
-880 VTIASLTTVGTG
+880 VAVASLTTAGTG
-892 TAIKTSKAGSVFN
+892 TAITATKAATFSVN
-905 VNEDVTVAASKD
+905 DDVVVAAGND
-917 LTVGEGLKLMILKKN
+917 LTVGENVTLMILKSGAN
-932 ADFDTPMLDIYGTLT
+932 ENSPMLDIVGTLT
-947 NDGKIDTKD
+947 NYGSIDTKD
-956 GDNGAAK
+956 GASGANH
-963 IYTVVR
+963 IYTAIR
-969 ANAQLINN
+969 EGGLLKNN
-977 GDLSKAAVMKFN
+977 GKLSKEAVMKYDAEVAN
-989 ETAADKLTT
+989 ELTE
-998 LVEGLYDE
+998 LIAGLKENSTDYR
-1006 TEGDYKGEWNETTP
+1006 GDFVANE
-1020 TARVD
+1020 ARVD
-1025 IITNTTL
+1025 LINFSA
-1032 DQLKTGNGVW
+1032 DQV
-1042 NGKEQWEDN
+1042 
-1051 LDYSDNEVTAG
+1051 VA
-1062 VIKKLMS
+1062 
-1069 EGTVV
+1069 GTVNATWNPD
-1074 YVEQFQAIAVTRNNN
+1074 EQRNTNLNYQGNEADEEVVKDLIKNGEVAYIAGYQALVVSHPTDGNWTYA
-1089 SCWVLYLG
+1089 LYLG
-1097 GQGNG
+1097 GGNDNAV
-1102 TPKYSD
+1102 KYN
-1108 SEIAEWKK
+1108 
-1116 MADDVRPSDVE
+1116 DDVLNLWKTIASDAKAE
-1127 GNFWNNYPVQGTWFY
+1127 SDGDALYANYPVQGTWFH
-1142 AHNYGQVTL
+1142 AQN
-1151 SGNEWGDMWQMSEN
+1151 WGDLDLSAGNAWGDVWQMSRN
-1165 AGFTGA
+1165 AGVRGT
-1171 LTDGVIYSYT
+1171 LTQGVVYT
-1181 KK
+1181 FK

>member
-27 MKAPG
+27 VQNSN

-39 QGRELIDLKVKASKV
+39 KGRELINFTVEATKAGS
-54 GNKADTRITGE
+54 KADTRIVGE
-65 ITDAENGNTEV
+65 ITDAGDDKTQID
-76 NWYWEDRNDKLGAV
+76 WYWEDRNDKLGAV
-90 VVDYGPGESIV
+90 VVDYGPNNSIV
-101 GLTSDPAYPNYAIT
+101 GLTSNPPYPNYAIT

-121 QIDAPTPSAEF
+121 QIDEPVPSAEF
-132 TTNTAVRR
+132 ATNTAVVN
-140 GAYIFYNRYDGAA
+140 GAYLFYNRYNGAA
-153 VERGTIGHAFD
+153 VQRGTIGHTID

-173 EKGEQQIG
+173 EQGEQQVG

-205 GNAAIAKPIQL
+205 GNAELAKPIQL

-236 KGFEVNKVVVRT
+236 KGFKVNKVVVKT
-248 VAEGDVFKRSL
+248 VADGDVFKRNL
-259 VIDPVKLAKLQTDVA
+259 VIDPVKLAELQKNVA
-274 KNNTALEGYF
+274 TNNPALSGYF
-284 LENGAIR
+284 LPNGALR
-291 TDIADNQIS
+291 TDIPKENIYS
-300 EALDA
+300 ALKA
-305 VYEAIQNPANEIGD
+305 VYAEIQDPANEIGD
-319 TNAPEGETYTG
+319 TKEPAGEMYTG

-352 VIIPSDTYHYAESKA
+352 VIIPSDTYHYAESTA
-367 TLEGTSGGALRV
+367 TLEGTEGGALRV
-379 DVYTSEGVYSTYLGQ
+379 DVYTSEGVYSTYLGKE
-394 QDLTMERG
+394 DLKMLRG

-424 DLAKGFDIET
+424 DIAKGFDIET
-434 TEDYNYAIDYIT
+434 TEDYNYAIEYIT
-446 NHYNQMGNDNQ
+446 NHYNQMGDDNE

-465 VEGTEINIDA
+465 VDGAEINIDA

-481 FPIRYK
+481 FPICYK

-492 VVDPKKEMSAYT
+492 VVDPKHEMSAYT

-509 IILNKDNRPLIKIDN
+509 VILNKDNRPLIKIDN

-536 NRDGSISFLPTNVAD
+536 NRDGSIFILPTDVTD
-551 KINDYKGNEGID
+551 KINNYKGNAGAD
-563 GTSITAAFRLESAAT
+563 GKSITAAFRLESAAT
-578 INIEKD
+578 INIKED
-584 QIVNFYELNS
+584 QTVNFYELNS

-601 AGANVTVGNAKD
+601 AGADVIVGNAK
-613 AFTAGTVTIDAT
+613 AAYTAGTVTIDAT
-625 KEKPTNVIMKGGYTN
+625 KEKPTSVVMKGGYTN
-640 SAEMVIEEYAKLTLE
+640 SAEMVIEEYATLTLE
-655 SSVAQ
+655 SSAAS
-660 NTEVGEITVYGELNA
+660 NTEEGKMTVYGLLNA
-675 HGNAATTF
+675 HGNQATEF
-683 TNNGVIDLKHWNIET
+683 TNNGEINLKHWNIET

-707 DAFKMV
+707 DASKMV

-728 GTWGGLLKTET
+728 GTWGGLLKTGT
-739 LTNAGDINVNGEL
+739 LTNGGAINVNGEL

-773 SVKSDSKSEGQ
+773 SVSKGSTSSEN

-798 EGVHVEKNSL
+798 QGVHVERNSL
-808 SDMGGTIEATLDNAT
+808 SNMGGTIEATLDNKT
-823 YKQVMKNYEQYN
+823 YQQVMKNYAQYN

-853 LELEDNTHNAGI
+853 LELTNTNAEK
-865 DFVLNANASIDIAAN
+865 DFVLNSNASIDIKED
-880 VTIASLTTVGTG
+880 VTIASLTTAGTG
-892 TAIKTSKAGSVFN
+892 TAITTSKAGTTFN
-905 VNEDVTVAASKD
+905 VNEDVTVAAATD
-917 LTVGEGLKLMILKKN
+917 LTVVEGVKLMVLKEN
-932 ADFDTPMLDIYGTLT
+932 ASFDDPMLDIAGTLT
-947 NDGKIDTKD
+947 NNGSIDTKD
-956 GDNGAAK
+956 GDTKANK
-963 IYTVVR
+963 IYTVVQ

-989 ETAADKLTT
+989 ETAADKLSA

-1006 TEGDYKGEWNETTP
+1006 TEGDYKGEWNEQTP

-1025 IITNTTL
+1025 IITGTTL
-1032 DQLKTGNGVW
+1032 DELEAGEGAW
-1042 NGKEQWEDN
+1042 NSRGQWENN
-1051 LDYSDNEVTAG
+1051 LGHSGNEVTVE
-1062 VIKKLMS
+1062 VINKLMS

-1074 YVEQFQAIAVTRNNN
+1074 YVQQFQAIAVKRNND

-1102 TPKYSD
+1102 TPKYSNY
-1108 SEIAEWKK
+1108 EIAEWKK
-1116 MADDVRPSDVE
+1116 MADDVRPSDVK
-1127 GNFWNNYPVQGTWFY
+1127 GNFWNNYAVQGTWFY
-1142 AHNYGQVTL
+1142 ARNYGQVTL

-1171 LTDGVIYSYT
+1171 LTDGVIYSY